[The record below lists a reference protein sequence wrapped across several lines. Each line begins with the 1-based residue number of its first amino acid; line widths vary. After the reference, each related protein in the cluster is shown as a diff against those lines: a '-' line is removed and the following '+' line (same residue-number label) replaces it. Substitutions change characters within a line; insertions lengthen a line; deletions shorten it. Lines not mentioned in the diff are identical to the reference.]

1 MTIYPGRS
9 GIFCWRDWKLALILC
24 LSLLAPCGLVAESM
38 ISGTLKVDGA
48 SRTYLLH
55 LPTGTQSGKALPL
68 VLVFHGAG
76 VTAGLMA
83 DVTQLNQWADRTG
96 FIVAYPEGLEQHWNT
111 GQTAAGVTND
121 VAFIT
126 ALIANIES
134 TYAIDTHRVMAAG
147 ISNGGEF
154 AQELGCSRDLRFSAI
169 LAVSGTLQEEA
180 VKHCVPNH
188 PVRMIEMHGTDD
200 PIVPYLGGHV
210 AAPGSPVLI
219 SVADDLLLWARIDGC
234 SSEPHTE
241 SLPDRVEDGMH
252 VERMSF
258 QGCAAGGEVTHY
270 RIVGGGHTWPGSA
283 PEPKF
288 LGRTTQQI
296 SASELVA
303 QLVLAS
309 RKN

>member
-1 MTIYPGRS
+1 MAIDPRRS
-9 GIFCWRDWKLALILC
+9 EIFCWRGWKLALILC
-24 LSLLAPCGLVAESM
+24 LSLLAPFGVAAESM

-55 LPTGTQSGKALPL
+55 LPTGYQSGKPFPL
-68 VLVFHGAG
+68 VLALHGAG
-76 VTAGLMA
+76 MTAALMA
-83 DVTQLNQWADRTG
+83 DVTQLNQSADKTG
-96 FIVAYPEGLEQHWNT
+96 FIVAYPQGIEQHWNT
-111 GQTAAGVTND
+111 GQTAAGGPND

-147 ISNGGEF
+147 ISNGAEF
-154 AQELGCSRDLRFSAI
+154 AQELGCSKDLRFSAI

-188 PVRMIEMHGTDD
+188 PVRMIEMHGTED
-200 PIVPYLGGHV
+200 PIVPYLGGRV

-234 SSEPHTE
+234 SAEPHTE
-241 SLPDRVEDGMH
+241 PLPDRVEDGMH

-283 PEPKF
+283 PGPKF

-303 QLVLAS
+303 QLVLS
-309 RKN
+309 SGKN